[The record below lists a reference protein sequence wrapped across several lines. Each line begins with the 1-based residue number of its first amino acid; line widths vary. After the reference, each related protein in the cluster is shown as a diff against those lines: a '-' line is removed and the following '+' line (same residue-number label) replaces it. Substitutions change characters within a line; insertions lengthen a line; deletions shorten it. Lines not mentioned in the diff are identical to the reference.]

1 MILFGI
7 RQNYFKIPIKGEML
21 HYSEGNDKKK
31 SKKDFHYE
39 VFEITMNLL

>member
-1 MILFGI
+1 
-7 RQNYFKIPIKGEML
+7 ML
-21 HYSEGNDKKK
+21 HYSEENDKKKK